1 MRFILLRSVFLLNT
15 SLGKLISL
23 ILYCTSNTNA
33 SHSPNVNCLSLSF
46 AMNAAEQKTVLA
58 KLAENTFFVLGAY
71 FFAFF
76 PWAVMH
82 NIDFISDKWRTVGRT
97 RSHAYLHLFS
107 SVVPCIYVAVYAEAQ
122 RQNDDSQELG
132 AAIAALMF
140 NLIHFWRTLMGIVQL
155 DAFVAWCKHA
165 TECMQALLGHDDESG
180 SDGNEREDSKSGD
193 GSEREDA
200 RSGDGSEREDAR
212 SGDGNEREEAKSA
225 DMYENQVQVNNLVV
239 DNEIG
244 GTAVTVRPAWK
255 KMWDGLKKG
264 EFKPTK
270 WLQADFT
277 GLCTVRWCAAYLC
290 GIGKKWNV
298 GVYEARDQLEHFFSR
313 EMSDA
318 LRVLQHV
325 TWKPSEDNDDSGVIC
340 VKWLG
345 DELDCVELSGEATTA
360 FGNRIIGYYVD
371 DTWTVISYKPPIDS
385 LISSY
390 PVDSPDLEDGS
401 HPEDLTVGL
410 VHSVLLAKY
419 LGVEK
424 LKEIQHYHRRYQMR
438 DGVIFEKAMEL
449 FLKQTGVS
457 VSNES
462 KISKLFCTGS
472 GNVVPLFPYRMQLV
486 ALWEQETNWR
496 VLQAT
501 AHADIRSSLENKIC
515 EKTPL
520 HETEPKPH
528 NVFDYCSN
536 IARNASRKWDYPGC
550 AGTIIESVRSFL
562 AEWRTRTAEE
572 IDWEPVVPVEC
583 FEFNAPSNFSC
594 KRPNREEY
602 DKNYYEF
609 LEHCYFDP
617 ELKKRTVWV
626 CQQAL
631 QREVTRIS
639 KEHQNLPSNK
649 ALVMLFYLGFPLL
662 EMSEI
667 EESEV
672 AALNNNAEVCE
683 EIESASQSHHVVNLS
698 NRVWTV
704 KSELAPQ
711 DIWIEIQIDVNTKI
725 CKVALKKGS
734 EVSRF
739 VWQDWVE
746 AAMGFMDGYSDRGG
760 SKGGYQ
766 RKIIPADLRDPIVE
780 LCPLQTDEDNRV
792 VGANEVRVW
801 MGWPPFDV
809 RICKFEM
816 EQWLKAFNIGSPA
829 DDSVHDNLKQA
840 IEQGESVIEAV
851 VCGEAKSVREEISEK
866 TNDSRSRQN

>member
-1 MRFILLRSVFLLNT
+1 MHCCEIEIRSCSSSALYFTEICFSLQIFSRGTYLFNT
-15 SLGKLISL
+15 VQVLPTLPTHL
-23 ILYCTSNTNA
+23 
-33 SHSPNVNCLSLSF
+33 PNVNFLNLCF
-46 AMNAAEQKTVLA
+46 AMNAPVPQTYLA

-82 NIDFISDKWRTVGRT
+82 NIDFISDKWRTVKRT
-97 RSHAYLHLFS
+97 RRHAYRHLFS

-122 RQNDDSQELG
+122 RQNNDSQELG

-165 TECMQALLGHDDESG
+165 TECVEALLGHDDESG
-180 SDGNEREDSKSGD
+180 SDGNEREDAKSGD
-193 GSEREDA
+193 
-200 RSGDGSEREDAR
+200 
-212 SGDGNEREEAKSA
+212 
-225 DMYENQVQVNNLVV
+225 MHENQVRVNNSVV

-290 GIGKKWNV
+290 GIGRKWNV
-298 GVYEARDQLEHFFSR
+298 GVYEAREQLEHFFSG

-318 LRVLQHV
+318 LRVLQRV
-325 TWKPSEDNDDSGVIC
+325 TWNASENNHNDNENSGVIC

-424 LKEIQHYHRRYQMR
+424 LTEIQRYYRRHRMHE
-438 DGVIFEKAMEL
+438 GVIFKKAMEL
-449 FLKQTGVS
+449 FLKQTCVGA
-457 VSNES
+457 SNES
-462 KISKLFCTGS
+462 KIFKLFCNDS
-472 GNVVPLFPYRMQLV
+472 GHVVPLFPYRMQLV
-486 ALWEQETNWR
+486 ALWEQETNQR
-496 VLQAT
+496 VLQAS
-501 AHADIRSSLENKIC
+501 AHADIQSSLQKIPF
-515 EKTPL
+515 ELTPL
-520 HETEPKPH
+520 HKTDIKPH
-528 NVFDYCSN
+528 NVFDYCSS
-536 IARNASRKWDYPGC
+536 IARNAYRKCDYPGC
-550 AGTIIESVRSFL
+550 VGTVIESVRSFL
-562 AEWRTRTAEE
+562 AEWRTRTAQE
-572 IDWEPVVPVEC
+572 IDWEPAVPVEC

-602 DKNYYEF
+602 DKNHYED
-609 LEHCYFDP
+609 LEYCVFDP

-626 CQQAL
+626 SQQAL

-639 KEHQNLPSNK
+639 KEHQNLPSNN
-649 ALVMLFYLGFPLL
+649 ALVMLFFLGFPIL

-672 AALNNNAEVCE
+672 EAGDNNAEVCKGNG
-683 EIESASQSHHVVNLS
+683 SASQSHHVVNLS
-698 NRVWTV
+698 GESNRAWSVRS
-704 KSELAPQ
+704 KLAPQ
-711 DIWIEIQIDVNTKI
+711 DIWIEIRIDVDTKK
-725 CKVALKKGS
+725 CKIALKKES

-746 AAMGFMDGYSDRGG
+746 AAMGFMDGCSDRGG
-760 SKGGYQ
+760 SKGGYE
-766 RKIIPADLRDPIVE
+766 RNIRSADLRDPIVE
-780 LCPLQTDEDNRV
+780 LCPLLFEDEERV
-792 VGANEVRVW
+792 IKTSKVRVW
-801 MGWPPFDV
+801 MGWPPFDIH
-809 RICKFEM
+809 ICKFEM
-816 EQWLKAFNIGSPA
+816 EQWLNASNIDLA
-829 DDSVHDNLKQA
+829 ADHLIHDDSSREHERPCVDLDWA
-840 IEQGESVIEAV
+840 IEHAESVIEAV
-851 VCGEAKSVREEISEK
+851 VFGEAEKVREEISEK
-866 TNDSRSRQN
+866 TE